1 VLAQVAAGEKV
12 ATYCERI
19 LQCDDG
25 VRPACLQVTAAAAA
39 AAAKAAGEK
48 VAAYCE

>member
-1 VLAQVAAGEKV
+1 
-12 ATYCERI
+12 
-19 LQCDDG
+19 
-25 VRPACLQVTAAAAA
+25 VRPAYLQVTAAA